1 MLNIEYSG
9 QFKKDIKLLKKQGKN
24 LDKLKHLLNLIINQ
38 EVLPKKYCDHLLK
51 GNFKNFRDA
60 HIEPNWLILYKL
72 DLQKNLVRFE
82 RTGIHS
88 ELFKS

>member
-38 EVLPKKYCDHLLK
+38 EVLPKKYCDYLLK

-60 HIEPNWLILYKL
+60 HIEPDWLIIYKL

-82 RTGIHS
+82 RTGSHS

>member
-1 MLNIEYSG
+1 M
-9 QFKKDIKLLKKQGKN
+9 
-24 LDKLKHLLNLIINQ
+24 LNLIINQ
-38 EVLPKKYCDHLLK
+38 EVLPKKYCDHFLK

-60 HIEPNWLILYKL
+60 HIEPDWLIIYKL

-82 RTGIHS
+82 RTESHS